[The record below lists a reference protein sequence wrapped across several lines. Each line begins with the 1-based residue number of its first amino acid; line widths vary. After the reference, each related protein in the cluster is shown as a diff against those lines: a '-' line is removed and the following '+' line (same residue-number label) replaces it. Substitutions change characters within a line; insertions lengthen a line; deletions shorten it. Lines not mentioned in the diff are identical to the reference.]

1 MCSKFFNQ
9 LHSLDKINREILT
22 KFIPINNIRPIEIY
36 PIFRSADFKCATV
49 PITWWVYVRRIKRCG
64 GYATT
69 AVVKADSYFYIFV
82 PDFLTSM
89 YLPLRGNVEKI
100 NL

>member
-49 PITWWVYVRRIKRCG
+49 RITCG
-64 GYATT
+64 FMLEESND
-69 AVVKADSYFYIFV
+69 VVDM
-82 PDFLTSM
+82 LQ
-89 YLPLRGNVEKI
+89 LLW
-100 NL
+100 